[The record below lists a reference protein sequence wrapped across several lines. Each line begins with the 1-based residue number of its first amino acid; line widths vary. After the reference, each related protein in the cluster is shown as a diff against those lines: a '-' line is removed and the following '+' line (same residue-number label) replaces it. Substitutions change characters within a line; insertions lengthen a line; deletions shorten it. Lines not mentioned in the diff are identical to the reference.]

1 MSVLD
6 QYYTIRARAQS
17 AVASAQSELAAGLK
31 AAIRRSADERVYSY
45 EASPWAMA
53 HRRYQLGAE
62 NNLSAIIGDDS
73 VEITNETTL
82 QDYPGEAETPWVESG
97 YHQGD
102 AGPRPFMEE
111 ALRDFVDSSEAEAI
125 VASSLLAAGFEVE
138 AG

>member
-6 QYYTIRARAQS
+6 QYYAIRSQAQS
-17 AVASAQSELAAGLK
+17 AIASAQPELADGLK
-31 AAIRRSADERVYSY
+31 KAIKRSADERVYSY
-45 EASPWAMA
+45 SASPEAMEK
-53 HRRYQLGAE
+53 RRYQLGGE
-62 NNLSAIIGDDS
+62 SNLYAVISDDS

-82 QDYPGEAETPWVESG
+82 QEHPDEAETPWVESG
-97 YHQGD
+97 YSQGP

-125 VASSLLAAGFEVE
+125 VASALLAAGFEVE

>member
-1 MSVLD
+1 MRTAPGAFPDSPAPCG
-6 QYYTIRARAQS
+6 AR
-17 AVASAQSELAAGLK
+17 
-31 AAIRRSADERVYSY
+31 R
-45 EASPWAMA
+45 
-53 HRRYQLGAE
+53 RRYQLGADS
-62 NNLSAIIGDDS
+62 NLYTVIGDDS

-82 QDYPGEAETPWVESG
+82 QDHPGEAETPWVESG

-125 VASSLLAAGFEVE
+125 VVSSLLAAGFEVE

>member
-1 MSVLD
+1 MSVLE
-6 QYYTIRARAQS
+6 QYYAIRSRAQS
-17 AVASAQSELAAGLK
+17 AVASAQPELADGLK
-31 AAIRRSADERVYSY
+31 KAIKRSADERVYSY
-45 EASPWAMA
+45 VASGGAMA
-53 HRRYQLGAE
+53 KRRYQLGADS
-62 NNLSAIIGDDS
+62 NLYAVIGDDS

-82 QDYPGEAETPWVESG
+82 QDHPSEAETPWVESG
-97 YHQGD
+97 YHQGN

>member
-6 QYYTIRARAQS
+6 QYYTIRSRIQS

-45 EASPWAMA
+45 EASPWAMER
-53 HRRYQLGAE
+53 RRYQLGAD
-62 NNLSAIIGDDS
+62 NNLSAVISDDS
-73 VEITNETTL
+73 VEIANETTL
-82 QDYPGEAETPWVESG
+82 QTNGSEPETPWIESG
-97 YHQGD
+97 YRQGD

-125 VASSLLAAGFEVE
+125 VVSALLAAGFEIEVS
-138 AG
+138 